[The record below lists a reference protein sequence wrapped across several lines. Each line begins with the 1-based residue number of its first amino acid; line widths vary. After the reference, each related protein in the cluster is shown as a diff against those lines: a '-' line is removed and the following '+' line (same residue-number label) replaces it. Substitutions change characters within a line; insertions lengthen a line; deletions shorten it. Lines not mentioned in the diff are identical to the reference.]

1 MNNDFDSFES
11 YKVGDYV
18 ERVRKSKHGPS
29 RFQIESIFVDE
40 GQLYF
45 KVNNGTWFKP
55 DEIDMVE
62 EAYDQH
68 EVDRYL

>member
-1 MNNDFDSFES
+1 MYNDFDSFES

-18 ERVRKSKHGPS
+18 ERVRKSKHGPYL
-29 RFQIESIFVDE
+29 FQIESIFVDE

-55 DEIDMVE
+55 GEINMVE
-62 EAYDQH
+62 EAYEQ
-68 EVDRYL
+68 L